1 MLVSPLHSSILQVQA
16 HVAISQRC
24 SQTCLNIWNNLESLL
39 FPEQEIVQE
48 DPHKIL
54 AQWQLDEAVSNNEEN
69 LTSAL
74 SSLTHFLELW
84 AKQLEGDKALA
95 TPITSSSKFQ
105 ETLPTE
111 TSTNA
116 TENAS
121 AIHLSLKLIFR
132 PPKRYLSYKEQKSM
146 EKGVLPD
153 RKGAKVDAWS
163 PGGVELVIIESEPRR
178 LELVAKRCN
187 IDGDTIIKF
196 TSERAIV
203 RRLEETIRIWKKV
216 RAMPIR

>member
-1 MLVSPLHSSILQVQA
+1 MALARMMFVLLAVLSYAGIATSFINIASTGTRCN
-16 HVAISQRC
+16 SQRC

-48 DPHKIL
+48 DPRKIL

-153 RKGAKVDAWS
+153 RKGAKV
-163 PGGVELVIIESEPRR
+163 VRLIIP
-178 LELVAKRCN
+178 
-187 IDGDTIIKF
+187 
-196 TSERAIV
+196 TSS
-203 RRLEETIRIWKKV
+203 
-216 RAMPIR
+216 